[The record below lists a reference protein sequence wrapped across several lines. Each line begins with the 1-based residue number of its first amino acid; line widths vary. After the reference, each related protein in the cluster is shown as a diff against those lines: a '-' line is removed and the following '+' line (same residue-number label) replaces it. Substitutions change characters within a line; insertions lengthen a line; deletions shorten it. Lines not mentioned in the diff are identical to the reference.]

1 MAFEDIRNDM
11 EEPMEEVREE
21 VIEEEFPEEEI
32 EISPE
37 EYEETMRHV
46 EEKEIVKGKVI
57 QILGDEVIVD
67 IGYKA
72 EGVIPISE
80 FERPGFPLDVKVGD
94 EIEVLVEKKDT
105 PEGFIVV
112 SKRKADNIRRWER
125 ITESYEKGIPIDAYC
140 LRRVK
145 GGLEVDVEGVRAFL
159 PASQV
164 EMRVP
169 KDLESYIGQK
179 LKVVV
184 IRFNKRRSNV
194 VVSRKVLVEKELE
207 RKRQELFATLKEG
220 EVRRG
225 VVRSIVSFG
234 AFVDIGGV
242 EGLLHITDM
251 SWARVN
257 HPSEILSVGD
267 EIDVVV
273 RSFDPEAQRIS
284 LSRKELLPDPWEDIE
299 EKYPV
304 GTVVKGKVVNI
315 TDYGAFVELEP
326 GVEGLIHSS
335 EMTWSRRVKHP
346 SKYVSIGQEIEVKV
360 LRIDKDNRRIGLSL
374 KRVKPDPWDT
384 VKERYPVGSKVEGIV
399 RNIVDY
405 GAFIELE
412 EGIDGLLHISE
423 MSWTKKIS
431 HPREVLKKGSR
442 IEAVVKDVDEENRRI
457 SLSIKEFLP
466 NPWDTVEEKYPVG
479 KVVTGKVT
487 SVANFGV
494 FVELEEGIEGL
505 IHVSQ
510 LQSGG
515 AGLPISKI
523 SPGMEITAK
532 VISVSKE
539 ERRIRLSVKKYL
551 EDMEREEYERYL
563 REQKEKGQDDR

>member
-1 MAFEDIRNDM
+1 
-11 EEPMEEVREE
+11 MEEVREE

-46 EEKEIVKGKVI
+46 EEKEIVKGRVI

-125 ITESYEKGIPIDAYC
+125 ITESYEKGVPIDAYC

-164 EMRVP
+164 EMRIP

-194 VVSRKVLVEKELE
+194 VVSRKVLIEKELE

-225 VVRSIVSFG
+225 VVKSIVSFG

-273 RSFDPEAQRIS
+273 KVFDPETQRIS
-284 LSRKELLPDPWEDIE
+284 LSRKELLPDPWEGIE

-304 GTVVKGKVVNI
+304 GTVVRGKVVNI

-431 HPREVLKKGSR
+431 HPREILKKGSR

-563 REQKEKGQDDR
+563 REQKEKG

>member
-1 MAFEDIRNDM
+1 
-11 EEPMEEVREE
+11 MEEVREE

>member
-1 MAFEDIRNDM
+1 MTFDEIREDFNEI
-11 EEPMEEVREE
+11 EEVGEE
-21 VIEEEFPEEEI
+21 GAIEEEFPEEEI
-32 EISPE
+32 RISPE
-37 EYEETMRHV
+37 EYEETMKHV
-46 EEKEIVKGKVI
+46 EEKEIVKGRVI
-57 QILGDEVIVD
+57 QIFGDEVIVD

-105 PEGFIVV
+105 PEGLIVV
-112 SKRKADNIRRWER
+112 SKKKADTIRRWER
-125 ITESYEKGIPIDAYC
+125 ITESYEKGIPIDVYC

-145 GGLEVDVEGVRAFL
+145 GGLEVDIDGVRAFL
-159 PASQV
+159 PASQIDV
-164 EMRVP
+164 RIP
-169 KDLESYIGQK
+169 RDLESYIGQK

-184 IRFNKRRSNV
+184 IRLNKKRSNV
-194 VVSRKVLVEKELE
+194 VVSRKALMEKELE
-207 RKRQELFATLKEG
+207 RRRQDLFATLKEG

-225 VVRSIVSFG
+225 VVKSIVSFG
-234 AFVDIGGV
+234 AFVDIGGI
-242 EGLLHITDM
+242 EGLLHITNM

-267 EIDVVV
+267 EIDVVIK
-273 RSFDPEAQRIS
+273 SFDPETQRIS
-284 LSRKELLPDPWEDIE
+284 LSMKEMLPDPWENIE

-304 GTVVKGKVVNI
+304 DAIVKGKVVNI
-315 TDYGAFVELEP
+315 TDYGAFLELEP
-326 GVEGLIHSS
+326 GVEGLIHVS
-335 EMTWSRRVKHP
+335 EMTWSRRMKHP
-346 SKYVSIGQEIEVKV
+346 SKYVSIGQEVEAKV
-360 LRIDKDNRRIGLSL
+360 LRIDKDNRKIGLSL
-374 KRVKPDPWDT
+374 KRIKPDPWET
-384 VKERYPVGSKVEGIV
+384 VKEKYPVGSKVEGIV
-399 RNIVDY
+399 RNLVDY
-405 GAFIELE
+405 GAFVELE

-431 HPREVLKKGSR
+431 HPREVLKKGAR
-442 IEAVVKDVDEENRRI
+442 IEAKVKEVDEENRRI
-457 SLSIKEFLP
+457 SLTIKDFLP
-466 NPWDTVEEKYPVG
+466 NPWDTVEERYPVG
-479 KVVTGKVT
+479 TTVTGKVT

-510 LQSGG
+510 LQSGS
-515 AGLPISKI
+515 AGYPISKI

-539 ERRIRLSVKKYL
+539 ERRIRLSVRKYL

-563 REQKEKGQDDR
+563 RGQKEKEEKK